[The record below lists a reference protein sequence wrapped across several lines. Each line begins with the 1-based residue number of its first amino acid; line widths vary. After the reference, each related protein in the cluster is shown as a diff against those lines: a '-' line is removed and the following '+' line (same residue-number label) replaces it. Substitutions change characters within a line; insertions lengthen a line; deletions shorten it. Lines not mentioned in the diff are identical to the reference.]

1 MNKYSIRV
9 NVNREWRT
17 AEVTATETLL
27 DTLRNKWRAV
37 EVKNGCGQGDCG
49 ACSVLLQGR
58 PVNACLVL
66 SVQANEKE
74 VITVKGIGTREN
86 PHPLQTAFVE
96 QGAIQ
101 CGFCTPGM
109 IVSSAAL
116 LEQNPNPSR
125 AEISDAISGNL
136 CRCTGYTKIF
146 RAVADAA
153 TKQNP
158 QTGGRSHG

>member
-1 MNKYSIRV
+1 MDKYPIRV
-9 NVNREWRT
+9 KVNHAWRT

-37 EVKNGCGQGDCG
+37 EAKNGCEQGDCG
-49 ACSVLLQGR
+49 ASTVLLDGK

-66 SVQANEKE
+66 SVQADKKD
-74 VITVKGIGTREN
+74 VTTVKGIGNREN

-101 CGFCTPGM
+101 CGYCTPGM
-109 IVSSAAL
+109 IVSSSAL
-116 LEQNPNPSR
+116 LDKNPDPGR
-125 AEISDAISGNL
+125 EEIRDAVSGNL

-146 RAVADAA
+146 RAIENASQ
-153 TKQNP
+153 KIQS
-158 QTGGRSHG
+158 QERRR

>member
-37 EVKNGCGQGDCG
+37 EVKNGCAQGDCG

-74 VITVKGIGTREN
+74 VTTVKGIGTREN
-86 PHPLQTAFVE
+86 PHPLQTARNPGKSASASNRLCGTGCHSMRLLYARHGRVE
-96 QGAIQ
+96 RGPAGAKSQ
-101 CGFCTPGM
+101 SKPG
-109 IVSSAAL
+109 
-116 LEQNPNPSR
+116 
-125 AEISDAISGNL
+125 GN
-136 CRCTGYTKIF
+136 
-146 RAVADAA
+146 
-153 TKQNP
+153 Q
-158 QTGGRSHG
+158 

>member
-37 EVKNGCGQGDCG
+37 EVKNGCAQGDCG
-49 ACSVLLQGR
+49 ACAVLLQGR

-74 VITVKGIGTREN
+74 VTTVKGIGTREN
-86 PHPLQTAFVE
+86 PHPLQTAFAE
-96 QGAIQ
+96 QGAVQ
-101 CGFCTPGM
+101 CGYCTPGM
-109 IVSSAAL
+109 VVSSAAL
-116 LEQNPNPSR
+116 LEQNPDPSP
-125 AEISDAISGNL
+125 AEISEAISGNL
-136 CRCTGYTKIF
+136 CRCTGYTKIL
-146 RAVADAA
+146 RAVKDAA
-153 TKQNP
+153 CKTNP
-158 QTGGRSHG
+158 ADRRQ

>member
-1 MNKYSIRV
+1 MNTFSIRV
-9 NVNREWRT
+9 KVNRQWQT

-37 EVKNGCGQGDCG
+37 EVKNGCAQGDCG
-49 ACSVLLQGR
+49 ACTVLLQGR

-66 SVQANEKE
+66 SVQAHEKE
-74 VITVKGIGTREN
+74 VTTVKGLGTADN

-96 QGAIQ
+96 QGAVQ
-101 CGFCTPGM
+101 CGYCSPGM

-116 LEQNPNPSR
+116 LDRNPDPSR
-125 AEISDAISGNL
+125 AEISEALSGNL

-146 RAVADAA
+146 RAVEAAARRTETADR
-153 TKQNP
+153 
-158 QTGGRSHG
+158 RS

>member
-9 NVNREWRT
+9 KVNTEWRT

-27 DTLRNKWRAV
+27 DTLRNKWWTV
-37 EVKNGCGQGDCG
+37 EVKNGCAQGDCG
-49 ACSVLLQGR
+49 ACTVLLQGR

-66 SVQANEKE
+66 SVQADEKE
-74 VITVKGIGTREN
+74 VTTVKGIGTREN
-86 PHPLQTAFVE
+86 PHALQTAFVE

-101 CGFCTPGM
+101 CGYCTPGM

-116 LEQNPNPSR
+116 LEKNPDPSR
-125 AEISDAISGNL
+125 AEISEAISGNL

-146 RAVADAA
+146 RAVEDAA
-153 TKQNP
+153 RKTNP
-158 QTGGRSHG
+158 RTGGRSHG